1 MIEDVFRSA
10 RVVHRLRGSRL
21 GSAFDDLV
29 AYLSERGHPPST
41 IQQYVQGV
49 EHFDGWLRR
58 SRREVAMVDET
69 VVDKFLKRHL
79 PRCQCPPP
87 CSTSVHQVRTALRHL
102 LVVLRRTGR
111 VPAAPKVEALVVEKI
126 VEEFTAHLRDARG
139 AANATCVSSAHYVR
153 EFLADQFGHEQID
166 FSSVES
172 SAIVEFFAVRAGR
185 WSPGSMKVAATSLRR
200 FFRYLQM
207 TGCADARLVHAV
219 PRIAQWRLASVPRV
233 LTDAQVA
240 ALLASFDRS
249 TPVGLRGYAT
259 TMCLARLGLRAC
271 EVSALTLDDIDWR
284 AETITIPA
292 TKTRRADVL
301 PLPAPVARAILA
313 YLRRGRP
320 AVGTRQIFVRHSTPI
335 GATGPGIV
343 RAAVRSAGARAGI
356 AAAFAAGA
364 VGPNVLR
371 HTVATRLLRSG
382 ATMKDVADVLRHRS
396 IDTSAIYAKVD
407 VAALRKVAAP
417 WPARA
422 R

>member
-1 MIEDVFRSA
+1 MIEHVFRSA
-10 RVVHRLRGSRL
+10 RVVRRLRGSQL
-21 GSAFDDLV
+21 GVAFDDLV
-29 AYLSERGHPPST
+29 AYLSDRGHPAST

-49 EHFDGWLRR
+49 EHFAGWLRR
-58 SRREVAMVDET
+58 TRRVVEMVDEA
-69 VVDKFLKRHL
+69 VVADFLSRHL

-87 CSTSVHQVRTALRHL
+87 CSRSVHQVRTALHHL

-111 VPAAPKVEALVVEKI
+111 VPAPRVETPVVEKI
-126 VEEFTAHLRDARG
+126 VEEFSAHLRDTRG
-139 AANATCVSSAHYVR
+139 AANSTCAISARYTR
-153 EFLADQFGHEQID
+153 EFLADQFGHQEID
-166 FSSVES
+166 FSGIES
-172 SAIVEFFAVRAGR
+172 SAIVAFFAARGGR
-185 WSPGSMKVAATSLRR
+185 WTPGSMKVAATSLRR

-207 TGCADARLVHAV
+207 LGHVDSRLVHAV
-219 PRIAQWRLASVPRV
+219 PKIAGWRLASVPRV
-233 LTDAQVA
+233 LTDEQVN

-271 EVSALTLDDIDWR
+271 EISALTLGDIAWR
-284 AETITIPA
+284 AGTITIPA

-313 YLRRGRP
+313 YLRHGRP
-320 AVGTRQIFVRHSTPI
+320 AVSTRQIFVRHATPT

-343 RAAVRSAGARAGI
+343 RAAVRNAGARAG
-356 AAAFAAGA
+356 FAADA

-371 HTVATRLLRSG
+371 HTVATRLLHSG

-396 IDTSAIYAKVD
+396 IDTAAIYAKVD
-407 VAALRKVAAP
+407 VDSLRKVAGP
-417 WPARA
+417 WPKRT

>member
-1 MIEDVFRSA
+1 MIEHVFRSV
-10 RVVHRLRGSRL
+10 RVVRRLRGRRL

-29 AYLSERGHPPST
+29 AYLSERGHSAST

-58 SRREVAMVDET
+58 TRRAVEAVDET
-69 VVDKFLKRHL
+69 VVGDFLSRHL

-87 CSTSVHQVRTALRHL
+87 CATSLHQVRTALHHL

-111 VPAAPKVEALVVEKI
+111 VLASGAKTSVAERI
-126 VEEFTAHLRDARG
+126 IEEFAAHLRDARG
-139 AANATCVSSAHYVR
+139 VASATCAGSARYVR
-153 EFLADQFGHEQID
+153 AFLADQFGDAEID
-166 FSSVES
+166 FSGIES
-172 SAIVEFFAVRAGR
+172 SAIVEFFAARGDR

-200 FFRYLQM
+200 FFRYLQ
-207 TGCADARLVHAV
+207 TIGRADARLVHAV
-219 PRIAQWRLASVPRV
+219 PKIAEWRLASVPRV
-233 LTDAQVA
+233 LTDTQVA

-320 AVGTRQIFVRHSTPI
+320 AVSTRQIFVRHSTPM

-343 RAAVRSAGARAGI
+343 RAAVRDAGARAGI

-396 IDTSAIYAKVD
+396 IDTAAIYAKVD
-407 VAALRKVAAP
+407 VDALRKVAAP
-417 WPARA
+417 WPKRT

>member
-1 MIEDVFRSA
+1 MEA
-10 RVVHRLRGSRL
+10 
-21 GSAFDDLV
+21 
-29 AYLSERGHPPST
+29 
-41 IQQYVQGV
+41 
-49 EHFDGWLRR
+49 
-58 SRREVAMVDET
+58 VDQT
-69 VVDKFLKRHL
+69 VVDDFLQRHL
-79 PRCQCPPP
+79 PRCRCPPP
-87 CSTSVHQVRTALRHL
+87 CSTSVHQVRTALHHL

-111 VPAAPKVEALVVEKI
+111 VAASEAERSSAEKL
-126 VEEFTAHLRDARG
+126 VEEFTAHLRAARG
-139 AANATCVSSAHYVR
+139 VADATCAGSARHVR
-153 EFLADQFGHEQID
+153 EYLADQFGDEEID
-166 FSSVES
+166 FSGIES
-172 SAIVEFFAVRAGR
+172 SAVVAFFAARGGR
-185 WSPGSMKVAATSLRR
+185 WSSGSMKVAATSLRR

-207 TGCADARLVHAV
+207 MGRADARLVHAV
-219 PRIAQWRLASVPRV
+219 PKIAEWRRASVPRV
-233 LTDAQVA
+233 LTDAQVVA
-240 ALLASFDRS
+240 VLASFDRS

-320 AVGTRQIFVRHSTPI
+320 VVGTRQIFVRHSTPI

-343 RAAVRSAGARAGI
+343 RAAVRNAGARAGV

-382 ATMKDVADVLRHRS
+382 ASMKDVADVLRHRS
-396 IDTSAIYAKVD
+396 IDTAAIYAKVD
-407 VAALRKVAAP
+407 VDALRKVAAP
-417 WPARA
+417 WPQRT